1 MSTFKGSVSVTY
13 IGTATALLQIDNV
26 TFLTDPFF
34 SPSGAE
40 WDLQVVLLKVSQDPA
55 IKPADLPPIDA
66 VLLSHED
73 HPDNLDEIGRQVLE
87 GKKVFTTKDGAKNIG
102 NKAIVTGMNAGDKTT
117 LVANGKTFEIIAT
130 PAEHAPQGECIG
142 FIVTSPDFGTT
153 NGLPN
158 AIFFSGDTI
167 YNQDVANSLKGYH
180 ISLALLNLG
189 RAAVEVGA
197 PEPLAITMDGK
208 QAAQLIKDADV
219 EKVVPMHFEGWGH
232 FSEGRE
238 EATKA
243 FAEAGVSDKVLWLPR
258 GERKGLF

>member
-1 MSTFKGSVSVTY
+1 MSTFGSSVSVTH

-26 TFLTDPFF
+26 TFLTDPLFA
-34 SPSGAE
+34 PSGTE
-40 WDLQVVLLKVSQDPA
+40 WDLPIVHLKVTQDPA

-73 HPDNLDEIGRQVLE
+73 HPDNLDEVGRQVLE
-87 GKKVFTTKDGAKNIG
+87 GKRVFTTKDGAQKIG
-102 NKAIVTGMNAGDKTT
+102 DKAIVTGMSAGDKTT
-117 LVANGKTFEIIAT
+117 LVVNGKTFGIIAT

-142 FIVTSPDFGTT
+142 FIITSPDFGFT

-158 AIFFSGDTI
+158 AIYFSGDTV
-167 YNQDVANSLKGYH
+167 YNQDVADSLKGRH

-189 RAAVEVGA
+189 RAAISVGE

-208 QAAQLIKDADV
+208 QAAQLIKDAIV
-219 EKVVPMHFEGWGH
+219 EKVVPMHYEGWGH

-238 EATKA
+238 AAAKA
-243 FAEAGVSDKVLWLPR
+243 FVEAGVSDRVFWLPR
-258 GERKGLF
+258 GERKVFF

>member
-1 MSTFKGSVSVTY
+1 MSSFKGSVSVTH

-26 TFLTDPFF
+26 TFLTDPVF
-34 SPSGAE
+34 SPSGTE
-40 WDLQVVLLKVSQDPA
+40 WDLPVVLLRVSQDPA
-55 IKPADLPPIDA
+55 IKAEDLPPIDA

-102 NKAIVTGMNAGDKTT
+102 DKAICSGLAPGDKTT
-117 LVANGKTFEIIAT
+117 LVAGGKTFDIIAT

-142 FIVTSPDFGTT
+142 FIISSSDFGTT

-158 AIFFSGDTI
+158 AIYFSGDTV

-189 RAAVEVGA
+189 RAAVAFGG

-208 QAAQLIKDADV
+208 QASQLIKDAKV
-219 EKVVPMHFEGWGH
+219 ENVVPMHFEGWGH
-232 FSEGRE
+232 FSEDKTT
-238 EATKA
+238 ATQA
-243 FAEAGVSDKVLWLPR
+243 FAEAGLSDKVFWLPR
-258 GERKGLF
+258 GERKVIF